1 MRPRTQ
7 PVRERMESE
16 NRKTILFALAAN
28 LFIAVA
34 KLAGG
39 VLTGS
44 SALLAEAA
52 HSTADCLNQIFL
64 LVSLSL
70 GKRRPD
76 EAHPF
81 GHGKERFFWALMA
94 AVMIFVGGAIFSIVQ
109 GALVL
114 RGGHVEHDLRAGFV
128 VLAIAL
134 VAESVALGRAVRQMR
149 RQASDAG
156 KPVAQYFRE
165 SRDPTVKVVLAEDS
179 AAVAGVVVALTG
191 LTLVRFTHDA
201 VWDGIASMGIGLIL
215 AFVAYAIGRDAKRML
230 IGEAATD
237 DDRGAIERTLAAHPA
252 VLSVSELLTMQ
263 VGPEDILVAARL
275 ELADELST
283 SSVEC
288 AMDELQRDVRRAVP
302 AVQQVFIDPTPTSED
317 RTGPVAVSAT

>member
-1 MRPRTQ
+1 
-7 PVRERMESE
+7 MESE
-16 NRKTILFALAAN
+16 NRKTILFAFAAN

-39 VLTGS
+39 ILSGS

-52 HSTADCLNQIFL
+52 HSTADCLNQVFL

-76 EAHPF
+76 ETHPF

-109 GALVL
+109 GVL
-114 RGGHVEHDLRAGFV
+114 RIRSGHAEHDLRAGFV

-149 RQASDAG
+149 RQARDAR
-156 KPVAQYFRE
+156 KPVAGYVRE

-179 AAVAGVVVALTG
+179 AAVVGVLVALTG
-191 LTLVRFTHDA
+191 LTLVRVTHDA
-201 VWDGIASMGIGLIL
+201 VWDGVASIAIGILL
-215 AFVAYAIGRDAKRML
+215 AFVAYVIGRDAKRML
-230 IGEAATD
+230 IGEAASPG
-237 DDRGAIERTLAAHPA
+237 DRRAIERAFAAHPS
-252 VLSVSELLTMQ
+252 VHSVSELLTMQ

-275 ELADELST
+275 EFEDGLST
-283 SSVEC
+283 QSVEDV
-288 AMDELQRDVRRAVP
+288 MDELQRNVRSAVP
-302 AVQQVFIDPTPTSED
+302 AVRQVFIDPTPTREH
-317 RTGPVAVSAT
+317 RAAQVELSAT

>member
-1 MRPRTQ
+1 
-7 PVRERMESE
+7 MESE
-16 NRKTILFALAAN
+16 NRKTILFALVAN

-52 HSTADCLNQIFL
+52 HSTADCLNQVFL

-109 GALVL
+109 GALVF
-114 RGGHVEHDLRAGFV
+114 RGGHVEHDLRAGFI

-134 VAESVALGRAVRQMR
+134 VAESIALGRAVRQMR
-149 RQASDAG
+149 RQARDAN
-156 KPVAQYFRE
+156 KPVARYVRE

-179 AAVAGVVVALTG
+179 AAVVGVIVALTG
-191 LTLVRFTHDA
+191 LTLVRVTHNA
-201 VWDGIASMGIGLIL
+201 VWDGVASIGIGLIL
-215 AFVAYAIGRDAKRML
+215 AFVAYAIGRDAKRLL
-230 IGEAATD
+230 IGEAATAE
-237 DDRGAIERTLAAHPA
+237 DRRAIERTLWAHPS

-275 ELADELST
+275 ELVDELSIP
-283 SSVEC
+283 SVERV
-288 AMDELQRDVRRAVP
+288 MDELQRDVRRAVP
-302 AVQQVFIDPTPTSED
+302 TVQQVFIDPTPTKED
-317 RTGPVAVSAT
+317 RTTAVAVSATGG

>member
-1 MRPRTQ
+1 
-7 PVRERMESE
+7 MESE
-16 NRKTILFALAAN
+16 NRKTIRFALAAN

-39 VLTGS
+39 VLSGS

-109 GALVL
+109 GVLVL

-128 VLAIAL
+128 VLALAL

-149 RQASDAG
+149 RQASGAD
-156 KPVAQYFRE
+156 KPVAQYVRE

-179 AAVAGVVVALTG
+179 AAVAGVLVALAG
-191 LTLVRFTHDA
+191 LTLVQVTHDA
-201 VWDGIASMGIGLIL
+201 VWDGIASIVIGVIL
-215 AFVAYAIGRDAKRML
+215 VFVAYAIGRDAKRML
-230 IGEAATD
+230 IGEAATG
-237 DDRGAIERTLAAHPA
+237 DDRRAIEEALSAHPS

-275 ELADELST
+275 ELADALT
-283 SSVEC
+283 TPSVERV
-288 AMDELQRDVRRAVP
+288 MDELQRGVRHAVP
-302 AVQQVFIDPTPTSED
+302 AVQQVFIDPTPTTDS
-317 RTGPVAVSAT
+317 RGRAVAVSAT